1 MAATGFDRMPGQ
13 GFSSRTARFQS
24 LGLHPEL
31 LTGSQHQSTPNVAP
45 GSYDLMQYG
54 DFSEQTIQKRM
65 EGPNW
70 QQALYTEQLAKFPHP
85 NFRETYEK
93 RLEDQ
98 KRLGPGTYPIN
109 DFITEAD
116 RRPRCA
122 RGALDQLSP
131 RFPKEQ
137 LDKAPPPGAYGIP
150 DEKIHRKRWEQGSN
164 IPSLDWNQGPRTLPL
179 QGSKIGPG
187 TYNIKNSIDELINKR
202 VSEKGPYQIFSL
214 DRSAPIATGHYAV
227 LDTWDL
233 SPDFPSKDY
242 PESTSITHE
251 LTKSKHGTFS
261 KLNRFQK
268 KPTNR
273 LAIEHPGLEPKN
285 VDFPGPGAYVV
296 TRPWEKHDYHA
307 KKVGFNSSS
316 TRNDNRSFT
325 STGGHNTV
333 GVGRYN
339 IVSPVRDET
348 IADKRKR
355 PKRRNIAFS
364 STTSRFA
371 TVDGESLLNER
382 LKPHNLRLEQRQQ
395 LFLKGHI

>member
-137 LDKAPPPGAYGIP
+137 L
-150 DEKIHRKRWEQGSN
+150 
-164 IPSLDWNQGPRTLPL
+164 
-179 QGSKIGPG
+179 GSKIGPG